1 MWLQSEENEFN
12 CGKMMLLASN
22 KAEIVRY
29 KFEVL
34 QGTWLLPGLW
44 YNEHEK
50 STADKRSALVGD
62 FYNIIETVTW
72 PSGGF
77 CFLQWL

>member
-1 MWLQSEENEFN
+1 MWLQSEENEVN

-34 QGTWLLPGLW
+34 QAASRRGQWCDFGQAVDQHHWVSPGIVFA
-44 YNEHEK
+44 E
-50 STADKRSALVGD
+50 
-62 FYNIIETVTW
+62 
-72 PSGGF
+72 
-77 CFLQWL
+77 

>member
-1 MWLQSEENEFN
+1 MWLQSEENEVN

-34 QGTWLLPGLW
+34 LQYIVAPPVNPAGFG
-44 YNEHEK
+44 
-50 STADKRSALVGD
+50 
-62 FYNIIETVTW
+62 IIIVFGV
-72 PSGGF
+72 SNFFG
-77 CFLQWL
+77 